1 MSTKSQE
8 NKKHYYSDFYQ
19 VTTSGVCRPEAR
31 DAELHRL
38 GCHTLI
44 TGTLERHSLMIVTML
59 LVTTLVHG
67 AAVITSF
74 CLAR

>member
-1 MSTKSQE
+1 M
-8 NKKHYYSDFYQ
+8 
-19 VTTSGVCRPEAR
+19 TTSGVCRPEAR
-31 DAELHRL
+31 DAELHSL

-44 TGTLERHSLMIVTML
+44 IGAIQRHSVIIVSLL

-74 CLAR
+74 CLARCRPLS